1 MRSLE
6 RAVERAAA
14 LILAAG
20 GIRSRRV
27 DTDVA
32 SHNVYLGEGRGALPP
47 VVIMH
52 GLADSAASAA
62 PVLLRLRRRARR
74 VVAIEAAGHGRSGP
88 ARSEYTIERHR
99 ASMTRVLDQILD
111 EPALLV
117 GNSLGGATAIHYAL
131 ERPERVRAL
140 LLTSPAGGAMEAAV
154 LEDLRRHFSPR
165 DVVEARAMLERLFH
179 RPSRLAGLAARVV
192 LARSASPAVRDLVRT
207 LAPADA
213 FTPEQLGRLAMPIEL
228 VWGRSE
234 RILPPTMLAYFR
246 AHLPAHAVVTEP
258 ERLGHCPHLDDP
270 IGFTRMVLAFA
281 ERHAGDAAQVSP
293 RDGRRS
299 AAR

>member
-14 LILAAG
+14 LLLAAG
-20 GIRSRRV
+20 GVRGRRF

-32 SHNVYLGEGRGALPP
+32 SHNVYLGAGRGALPP
-47 VVIMH
+47 VVVVH

-62 PVLLRLRRRARR
+62 PVLLRLRRRARQ

-88 ARSEYTIERHR
+88 ALVEYTIERHR

-140 LLTSPAGGAMEAAV
+140 LLTSPAGGVMDAAV

-165 DVVEARAMLERLFH
+165 DVGEARAMLERLFH
-179 RPSRLAGLAARVV
+179 RRSPLAALAARVV

-207 LAPADA
+207 LQIEDA
-213 FTPEQLGRLAMPIEL
+213 FTPEQLGRLAMPVEL

-246 AHLPAHAVVTEP
+246 AHLPV
-258 ERLGHCPHLDDP
+258 ERAAQYEANLKAAAAQLEAL
-270 IGFTRMVLAFA
+270 TRQIDREKVWPGAVLA
-281 ERHAGDAAQVSP
+281 P
-293 RDGRRS
+293 
-299 AAR
+299 